1 MPRRHQYGQVYEHH
15 GPQRIQHPVA
25 GVDPRG
31 EYDVLVA
38 DRPAQAVYRADHG
51 ERAQEDQAQAP
62 ESAARRQPEQG
73 SDKRHR
79 KTYPEHEG
87 HRVAGVPER
96 FLHELELGPAHHGHG
111 EAAVGGDGPHTQV
124 CRNIEMLVG
133 FGSAPLAPGA
143 GNLQAAYHQAVIFG
157 EGLGEI
163 PVGAQAHEAQ
173 RVRDRC
179 ERRLERIVGTGE
191 QRSVDAVLEIVVV
204 YREFVA
210 PGLQG
215 VAAVAVDH
223 HVVRQ
228 TVQFEP
234 AGMVLLHRPGHER
247 LELHHSVFDRG
258 RHSPGHNL
266 RVVRQAEGAEGDNHQ
281 HHAGECQHQRGYIFY
296 FALRFHS

>member
-1 MPRRHQYGQVYEHH
+1 
-15 GPQRIQHPVA
+15 
-25 GVDPRG
+25 
-31 EYDVLVA
+31 
-38 DRPAQAVYRADHG
+38 
-51 ERAQEDQAQAP
+51 
-62 ESAARRQPEQG
+62 
-73 SDKRHR
+73 
-79 KTYPEHEG
+79 
-87 HRVAGVPER
+87 
-96 FLHELELGPAHHGHG
+96 
-111 EAAVGGDGPHTQV
+111 
-124 CRNIEMLVG
+124 MLVG

-163 PVGAQAHEAQ
+163 PVGAQAHETQ
-173 RVRDRC
+173 CVRDRC

-234 AGMVLLHRPGHER
+234 ARMVLLHRHGHEG
-247 LELHHSVFDRG
+247 LELHHPVFDRG
-258 RHSPGHNL
+258 RHSPGND
-266 RVVRQAEGAEGDNHQ
+266 RGVIRQAEGAEGDNHQ